1 MAGVRLDLFSMS
13 HYSVKY
19 SQFPLASTYL
29 FVKCYEKQLITKSI
43 SER

>member
-19 SQFPLASTYL
+19 SQFPLLTNSL
-29 FVKCYEKQLITKSI
+29 SVIISSI
-43 SER
+43 